1 MSLVNL
7 QQPKRIVFGAGALPQ
22 AADIADLGVRRALI
36 VTSTPIVP
44 LAQPLVEALES
55 RGVTV
60 TVYGGVD
67 TEPSVSVFEA
77 VLDVARSA
85 QPDAVVGIGGGS
97 PLDTAKAVAALH
109 DSEQGLRDVFG
120 IGLLRG
126 RRTHLVCLPTTAGTG
141 SEVSPNAIFLDEAD
155 LLKKGV
161 ISPFL
166 VPDAAYVDPLLTHTV
181 PAPVTAATG
190 VDAMIHCLEAYT
202 NKFAHPT
209 VDLYALQGIRLIAA
223 HLARAVKQGDD
234 AEARE
239 KLALGALYGGL
250 CLGPV
255 NTAAVHALAYPLGG
269 EFKVSH
275 GVSTAL
281 LLAPVTEFNIPAA
294 PGRYADVARAMGV
307 NGGGS
312 DEEVARRGLERIMAL
327 NAECGLPSRMSEVG
341 VPEEALPRI
350 VESGM
355 TVTRLLKN
363 NPREVTAEDAERIYR
378 AAL

>member
-7 QQPKRIVFGAGALPQ
+7 QQPKRIVFGAGALQQ

-77 VLDVARSA
+77 VLDVARA
-85 QPDAVVGIGGGS
+85 ARPDAVVGIGGGS

-120 IGLLRG
+120 IGLLKG

-141 SEVSPNAIFLDEAD
+141 SEVSPNAIFLDERD

-223 HLARAVKQGDD
+223 HLSRAVKQGDD